1 MPSVHIVTVRTWLTR
16 DECDEL
22 HHAAAHLKLPV
33 PKYMHLMLKRHIQP
47 ILPPAMQDVVALH
60 SDLIWY
66 ALLLHY
72 ALERGRGLE
81 EPAARIRETQALLQS
96 KIREV

>member
-1 MPSVHIVTVRTWLTR
+1 MASVHIVTVKTWLTPG
-16 DECDEL
+16 ECDEL
-22 HHAAAHLKLPV
+22 HNAAARLNLPV

-47 ILPPAMQDVVALH
+47 ILPPAMQDVLALH

-72 ALERGRGLE
+72 ALERGRDLAE
-81 EPAARIRETQALLQS
+81 LAAKIRETQALLQS